1 MKNLIKVAFLSS
13 IITAAM
19 VYVILEWKPLRS
31 DLSRPPEVSMASSPS
46 SATEPAALP
55 PALGDDERNNIEIY
69 QKYSQGVVNITST
82 SMAYDT
88 FFFRAVPQS
97 GMGSGAIIDA
107 QGHIV
112 TNYHVVRDAELLEVT
127 LPNKTKHKARVV
139 GTDPNNDLAVIQ
151 IDAPRGVTPIPMGT
165 SKGLLVGQK
174 VLAIGN
180 PFGLDRTMTTGI
192 ISALGR
198 SIQAENGRIIE
209 DIIQTDAS
217 INHGNSGGPLLNNQ
231 GQIIGI
237 NAAILSPND
246 TGNYGIGFAIPADTV
261 RRITDEILKLGYV
274 RHAYIGLEQ
283 RGLLPLAD
291 YPGLPG
297 ALDLDT
303 DRGLLVLAVPEN
315 GPSGQAGIRGGN
327 RRVRIGNS
335 VLPAGGDV
343 ILALNGKEVNSLL
356 ELASEIDRY
365 KPGDRVTVS
374 VLRANRKVEI
384 PVTLQEQP
392 RQDTPRQR

>member
-1 MKNLIKVAFLSS
+1 MKNLLKVAFLSS

-31 DLSRPPEVSMASSPS
+31 ELSRPPEVSWASSPVS
-46 SATEPAALP
+46 MTSPAP
-55 PALGDDERNNIEIY
+55 PAPLTDDERNNIDVY
-69 QKYSQGVVNITST
+69 QKYSVGVVNITST
-82 SMAYDT
+82 SVAYD
-88 FFFRAVPQS
+88 FFYRAVPQS
-97 GMGSGAIIDA
+97 GMGSGAIIDT

-112 TNYHVVRDAELLEVT
+112 TNYHVIRDAELLEVT
-127 LPNKTKHKARVV
+127 LPNKTKHKAKVV

-151 IDAPRGVTPIPMGT
+151 IDVPRGGLTPIPMGT
-165 SKGLLVGQK
+165 SKGLQVGQK

-198 SIQAENGRIIE
+198 SIQSENGRIID

-237 NAAILSPND
+237 NAAIVSPND

-274 RHAYIGLEQ
+274 RHAYLGIDG
-283 RGLLPLAD
+283 RSLLSLGDNPGLAD
-291 YPGLPG
+291 
-297 ALDLDT
+297 ALDLNT
-303 DRGLLVLAVPEN
+303 DHGLLVGKVPPDGPLA
-315 GPSGQAGIRGGN
+315 QAGIRQGTK
-327 RRVRIGNS
+327 RVRIGNY
-335 VLPAGGDV
+335 LIQAGGDV
-343 ILALNGKEVNSLL
+343 ILAVNGKDVNSFL
-356 ELASEIDRY
+356 ELASEVDHHR
-365 KPGDRVTVS
+365 PGETVTIT
-374 VLRANRKVEI
+374 VLRDNRKADLQ
-384 PVTLQEQP
+384 VTLQEQP
-392 RQDTPRQR
+392 RQR

>member
-1 MKNLIKVAFLSS
+1 MRNLIKVAFLSS

-19 VYVILEWKPLRS
+19 VYVLLEWRPLRS
-31 DLSRPPEVSMASSPS
+31 ELSRPPEVSWASSPS
-46 SATEPAALP
+46 GATSPAGPAAAPLT
-55 PALGDDERNNIEIY
+55 DDERNNIEVY

-82 SMAYDT
+82 SVACCD
-88 FFFRAVPQS
+88 FFLRPVPQS

-112 TNYHVVRDAELLEVT
+112 TNFHVVQDAELLEVT

-151 IDAPRGVTPIPMGT
+151 IDARTGLTPIPLGT
-165 SKGLLVGQK
+165 SKGLQVGQK

-198 SIQAENGRIIE
+198 SIQAPNGRIID

-237 NAAILSPND
+237 NTAIFSPND

-261 RRITDEILKLGYV
+261 RRIADELVRLGYI
-274 RHAYIGLEQ
+274 RHAYLGVDP
-283 RGLLPLAD
+283 RGLIPLAD
-291 YPGLPG
+291 IRGLAD
-297 ALDLDT
+297 ALDVNT
-303 DRGLLVLAVPEN
+303 EGGLLVINVPPN
-315 GPSGQAGIRGGN
+315 GPLAEAGIREAN
-327 RRVRIGNS
+327 RRVRVGNV

-343 ILALNGKEVNSLL
+343 ILAIQGKNVNSFL
-356 ELASEIDRY
+356 ELATEVDRY
-365 KPGDRVTVS
+365 KPGERITVTV
-374 VLRANRKVEI
+374 LRGNRKI
-384 PVTLQEQP
+384 DLQVTLQELP
-392 RQDTPRQR
+392 RQQR

>member
-1 MKNLIKVAFLSS
+1 MRNLLKVAFLSS

-19 VYVILEWKPLRS
+19 VYVILEWRPLRS
-31 DLSRPPEVSMASSPS
+31 ELSRPPEVSWASSPVS
-46 SATEPAALP
+46 MTSPAP
-55 PALGDDERNNIEIY
+55 PAPLTDDERNNIDVY
-69 QKYSQGVVNITST
+69 QKYSVGVVNITST
-82 SMAYDT
+82 SVAYD
-88 FFFRAVPQS
+88 FFYRAVPQS
-97 GMGSGAIIDA
+97 GMGSGAIIDT

-112 TNYHVVRDAELLEVT
+112 TNYHVIRDAELLEVT

-151 IDAPRGVTPIPMGT
+151 IDVPRGGLTPIPLGT
-165 SKGLLVGQK
+165 SKGLQVGQK

-198 SIQAENGRIIE
+198 SIQSENGRIID

-237 NAAILSPND
+237 NAAIVSPND

-274 RHAYIGLEQ
+274 RHAYLGIDA
-283 RGLLPLAD
+283 RGLLSLGDNPGLAD
-291 YPGLPG
+291 
-297 ALDLDT
+297 ALELNT
-303 DRGLLVLAVPEN
+303 DHGLLVGKVPQDGPLA
-315 GPSGQAGIRGGN
+315 QAGIHEGTK
-327 RRVRIGNS
+327 RVRIGNY
-335 VLPAGGDV
+335 VIQAGGDV
-343 ILALNGKEVNSLL
+343 ILAVNGKDVNSFV
-356 ELASEIDRY
+356 ELASEVDHHR
-365 KPGDRVTVS
+365 PGETVTIT
-374 VLRANRKVEI
+374 VLRNNRKADLQVM
-384 PVTLQEQP
+384 LQEQP
-392 RQDTPRQR
+392 RQR

>member
-1 MKNLIKVAFLSS
+1 MKNLIKIAFLSS
-13 IITAAM
+13 VITAAM
-19 VYVILEWKPLRS
+19 VYVLLEWRPMRS
-31 DLSRPPEVSMASSPS
+31 ELSRPPEVSMASSPTSTTS
-46 SATEPAALP
+46 SAAEPA
-55 PALGDDERNNIEIY
+55 PALSDDEKNNIEIY

-82 SMAYDT
+82 SVAYD
-88 FFFRAVPQS
+88 FFLRPVPQS

-112 TNYHVVRDAELLEVT
+112 TNHHVIRDAELLEVT
-127 LPNKTKHKARVV
+127 LPDKTKHKARVV

-151 IDAPRGVTPIPMGT
+151 ITPPRTGVTPIPLGT
-165 SKGLLVGQK
+165 SKGLQVGQK

-198 SIQAENGRIIE
+198 SIQAENGRVIE

-261 RRITDEILKLGYV
+261 RRITDEILRLGYV
-274 RHAYIGLEQ
+274 RHAYLGVDNRNLIQLSAI
-283 RGLLPLAD
+283 RGLAD
-291 YPGLPG
+291 
-297 ALDLDT
+297 ALELDT
-303 DRGLLVLAVPEN
+303 EGGLLVVSVQPN
-315 GPSGQAGIRGGN
+315 GPLAEAGIREAT
-327 RRVRIGNS
+327 RRVRIGNY
-335 VLPAGGDV
+335 VVPVGGDV
-343 ILALNGKEVNSLL
+343 LLTINGKSVNSFV
-356 ELASEIDRY
+356 ELATEVDRY
-365 KPGDRVTVS
+365 KPGDRITVG
-374 VLRANRKVEI
+374 VLRANRKLDLQ
-384 PVTLQEQP
+384 VTLQEQP
-392 RQDTPRQR
+392 RQQR

>member
-1 MKNLIKVAFLSS
+1 MRNLLKVAFLSS

-19 VYVILEWKPLRS
+19 VYVILEWRPLRS
-31 DLSRPPEVSMASSPS
+31 ELSRPPEVSWASSPVS
-46 SATEPAALP
+46 MTSPAP
-55 PALGDDERNNIEIY
+55 PAPLTDDERNNIDVY
-69 QKYSQGVVNITST
+69 QKYSVGVVNITST
-82 SMAYDT
+82 SVAYD
-88 FFFRAVPQS
+88 FFYRAVPQS
-97 GMGSGAIIDA
+97 GMGSGAIIDT

-112 TNYHVVRDAELLEVT
+112 TNYHVIRDAELLEVT

-151 IDAPRGVTPIPMGT
+151 IDVPRGGLTPIPLGT
-165 SKGLLVGQK
+165 SKGLQVGQK

-198 SIQAENGRIIE
+198 SIQSENGRIID

-237 NAAILSPND
+237 NAAIVSPND

-274 RHAYIGLEQ
+274 RHAYLGIDG
-283 RGLLPLAD
+283 RSLLSLGDNPGLAD
-291 YPGLPG
+291 
-297 ALDLDT
+297 ALELNT
-303 DRGLLVLAVPEN
+303 DHGLLVGKVPPDGPLA
-315 GPSGQAGIRGGN
+315 QAGIREGT
-327 RRVRIGNS
+327 RRVRIGNY
-335 VLPAGGDV
+335 LIQAGGDV
-343 ILALNGKEVNSLL
+343 ILAVNGKDVNSFL
-356 ELASEIDRY
+356 ELASEVDHHR
-365 KPGDRVTVS
+365 PGETVTIT
-374 VLRANRKVEI
+374 VLRNNRKADLQ
-384 PVTLQEQP
+384 VTLQEQP
-392 RQDTPRQR
+392 RQR

>member
-1 MKNLIKVAFLSS
+1 MRNLLKVAFLSS

-19 VYVILEWKPLRS
+19 VYVILEWRPLRS
-31 DLSRPPEVSMASSPS
+31 ELSRPPEVSWASSPVS
-46 SATEPAALP
+46 MTSPAP
-55 PALGDDERNNIEIY
+55 PAPLTDDERNNIDVY
-69 QKYSQGVVNITST
+69 QKYSVGVVNITST
-82 SMAYDT
+82 SVAYD
-88 FFFRAVPQS
+88 FFYRAVPQS
-97 GMGSGAIIDA
+97 GMGSGAIIDT

-112 TNYHVVRDAELLEVT
+112 TNYHVIRDAELLEVT

-151 IDAPRGVTPIPMGT
+151 IDVPRGGLTPIPMGT
-165 SKGLLVGQK
+165 SKGLQVGQK

-198 SIQAENGRIIE
+198 SIQSENGRIID

-237 NAAILSPND
+237 NAAIVSPND

-274 RHAYIGLEQ
+274 RHAYLGIDA
-283 RGLLPLAD
+283 RSLLSLGDNPGLAD
-291 YPGLPG
+291 
-297 ALDLDT
+297 ALDLNT
-303 DRGLLVLAVPEN
+303 DHGLLVGKVPSDGPLA
-315 GPSGQAGIRGGN
+315 QAGIREGT
-327 RRVRIGNS
+327 RRVRIGNY
-335 VLPAGGDV
+335 LIQAGGDV
-343 ILALNGKEVNSLL
+343 ILAVNGKDVNSFL
-356 ELASEIDRY
+356 ELASEVDHHR
-365 KPGDRVTVS
+365 PGETVTIT
-374 VLRANRKVEI
+374 VLRNNRKADLQ
-384 PVTLQEQP
+384 VTLQEQP
-392 RQDTPRQR
+392 RQR

>member
-1 MKNLIKVAFLSS
+1 MKNLIKVAFFSS

-19 VYVILEWKPLRS
+19 VYVILEWRPLRS
-31 DLSRPPEVSMASSPS
+31 DLSRPPEFS
-46 SATEPAALP
+46 SAAGGTTPSPTLAPIPANLS
-55 PALGDDERNNIEIY
+55 DDERNNIEIY

-82 SMAYDT
+82 SLAYD
-88 FFFRAVPQS
+88 FFLRPVPQS

-127 LPNKTKHKARVV
+127 LPDKSKHKAKVV

-151 IDAPRGVTPIPMGT
+151 IDVPRGGVTAIPLGT
-165 SKGLLVGQK
+165 SKGLQVGQK

-198 SIQAENGRIIE
+198 SIQAENGRIID

-261 RRITDEILKLGYV
+261 RRITDELLRQGYI
-274 RHAYIGLEQ
+274 RHAYLGVDSGGLVSLADI
-283 RGLLPLAD
+283 RGLAQ
-291 YPGLPG
+291 

-303 DRGLLVLAVPEN
+303 DTGLLVVQVQAN
-315 GPSGQAGIRGGN
+315 GPLAMAGVRGFKS
-327 RRVRIGNS
+327 RVRIGNYL
-335 VLPAGGDV
+335 VPVGGDV
-343 ILALNGKEVNSLL
+343 ILAIKGKSVNSFI
-356 ELASEIDRY
+356 ELATEVDRY
-365 KPGDRVTVS
+365 KPGDRINVTV
-374 VLRANRKVEI
+374 LRDNRKMDLD
-384 PVTLQEQP
+384 VTLQEL
-392 RQDTPRQR
+392 PRQR

>member
-1 MKNLIKVAFLSS
+1 MRNLLKVAFLSS

-31 DLSRPPEVSMASSPS
+31 ELSRPPEISWASSPVS
-46 SATEPAALP
+46 MTSPSPLAPLT
-55 PALGDDERNNIEIY
+55 DDERNNIDIY
-69 QKYSQGVVNITST
+69 QKYSVGVVNITST
-82 SMAYDT
+82 SVAYD

-97 GMGSGAIIDA
+97 GMGSGAIIDT

-112 TNYHVVRDAELLEVT
+112 TNYHVIRDAELLEVT
-127 LPNKTKHKARVV
+127 LPNKTKHKAKVV
-139 GTDPNNDLAVIQ
+139 GTDANNDLAVIQ
-151 IDAPRGVTPIPMGT
+151 IDVPRGGLTPIPMGT
-165 SKGLLVGQK
+165 SKGLQVGQK

-198 SIQAENGRIIE
+198 SIQAENGRIID

-237 NAAILSPND
+237 NAAIVSPND
-246 TGNYGIGFAIPADTV
+246 TGNYGIGFAIPVDTV

-274 RHAYIGLEQ
+274 RHAYLGIDA
-283 RGLLPLAD
+283 RGLLSLGD
-291 YPGLPG
+291 NPGLSD

-303 DRGLLVLAVPEN
+303 DHGLLVGKVPSDGPLA
-315 GPSGQAGIRGGN
+315 QAGIREGTK
-327 RRVRIGNS
+327 RVRVGNY
-335 VLPAGGDV
+335 LIQAGGDV
-343 ILALNGKEVNSLL
+343 ILAVNGKDVNSFV
-356 ELASEIDRY
+356 ELASEVDHHR
-365 KPGDRVTVS
+365 PGEAITIT
-374 VLRANRKVEI
+374 VLRNNRKADLQ
-384 PVTLQEQP
+384 VTLQEQP
-392 RQDTPRQR
+392 RQR

>member
-1 MKNLIKVAFLSS
+1 MRNLIKVAFLSS

-19 VYVILEWKPLRS
+19 VYVLLEWRPLRS
-31 DLSRPPEVSMASSPS
+31 ELSRPPEVSWASSPS
-46 SATEPAALP
+46 GATSPAGPAAAPLT
-55 PALGDDERNNIEIY
+55 DDERNNIEVY

-82 SMAYDT
+82 SVACCD
-88 FFFRAVPQS
+88 FFLRPVPQS

-112 TNYHVVRDAELLEVT
+112 TNFHVVQDAELLEVT

-151 IDAPRGVTPIPMGT
+151 IDARTGLTPIPLGT
-165 SKGLLVGQK
+165 SKGLQVGQK

-198 SIQAENGRIIE
+198 SIQAPNGRIID

-237 NAAILSPND
+237 NTAIFSPND

-261 RRITDEILKLGYV
+261 RRIADELVRLGYI
-274 RHAYIGLEQ
+274 RHAYLGVDP
-283 RGLLPLAD
+283 RGLIPLAD
-291 YPGLPG
+291 IRGLAD
-297 ALDLDT
+297 ALDVNT
-303 DRGLLVLAVPEN
+303 EGGLLVINVPPN
-315 GPSGQAGIRGGN
+315 GPLAEAGIREAN
-327 RRVRIGNS
+327 RRVRVGNV

-343 ILALNGKEVNSLL
+343 ILAIQGKNVNSFV
-356 ELASEIDRY
+356 ELATEVDRY
-365 KPGDRVTVS
+365 KPGERITVTV
-374 VLRANRKVEI
+374 LRGNRKI
-384 PVTLQEQP
+384 DLQVTLQELP
-392 RQDTPRQR
+392 RQQR

>member
-31 DLSRPPEVSMASSPS
+31 DLSRPPEYS
-46 SATEPAALP
+46 SAAAPPGTPAAA
-55 PALGDDERNNIEIY
+55 PAPVSEDERNNIEIY

-82 SMAYDT
+82 SVAYD
-88 FFFRAVPQS
+88 FFLRPVPQS
-97 GMGSGAIIDA
+97 GMGSGAIIDT

-112 TNYHVVRDAELLEVT
+112 TNYHVIRDAELLEVT
-127 LPNKTKHKARVV
+127 LPDKTKHKAKVV
-139 GTDPNNDLAVIQ
+139 GSDENNDLAVIQ
-151 IDAPRGVTPIPMGT
+151 IDLPRTGVTTIPLGT

-198 SIQAENGRIIE
+198 SIQAENGRVIE

-217 INHGNSGGPLLNNQ
+217 INHGNSGGPLLNSA

-246 TGNYGIGFAIPADTV
+246 TGNYGIGFAIPVDTV
-261 RRITDEILKLGYV
+261 HRITDEIIKLGYV
-274 RHAYIGLEQ
+274 RHAYLGADQ
-283 RGLLPLAD
+283 RTLIPLAD
-291 YPGLPG
+291 IRGLAE
-297 ALDLDT
+297 ALELNT
-303 DRGLLVLAVPEN
+303 DGGLLVVSV
-315 GPSGQAGIRGGN
+315 PSGPLAEAGIREAN
-327 RRVRIGNS
+327 RRVRVGNYT
-335 VLPAGGDV
+335 VPAGGDV
-343 ILALNGKEVNSLL
+343 ILSVNNKRVNSWL
-356 ELASEIDRY
+356 ELATEVDRY
-365 KPGDRVTVS
+365 KPGDKITLG
-374 VLRANRKVEI
+374 VLRANRKLDV
-384 PVTLQEQP
+384 PVTLQELPP
-392 RQDTPRQR
+392 RRTR